1 MDEID
6 FNVTIVGLGLMGG
19 SYACALRELNPKKI
33 YAIDKDENA
42 LKLGEELGIIDK
54 GFKDPRIPLR
64 ESDLVIICVYPK
76 IIKEFIKDN
85 IKYFKKGAILTD
97 VTGIKSDFVEEINK
111 VLREDMDFVFGHPM
125 AGREF
130 SGVKY
135 ASKDIF
141 KNANYIIT
149 PNDRN
154 KKENIEFLEQLVKK
168 IGFSSV
174 KKITPELHD
183 KVIGFTSQLPH
194 VIAVS
199 LVNSDNLGI
208 DTGKF
213 TGDSYRD
220 LTRIARINTKLWTEL
235 FIGNKKNLIDEIEEF
250 QNNIQELKMAI
261 VNDDIKGLCE
271 ILDTACKK
279 REAMCE

>member
-19 SYACALRELNPKKI
+19 SYACALRDLNIKHI

-54 GFKDPRIPLR
+54 GFKEPKIPLSKS
-64 ESDLVIICVYPK
+64 ELVIICVYPN

-85 IKYFKKGAILTD
+85 INSFKKGAILTD
-97 VTGIKSDFVEEINK
+97 VIGIKSDIVEEINK
-111 VLREDMDFVFGHPM
+111 VLRGDMDFVFGHPM

-154 KKENIEFLEQLVKK
+154 KKENIEFLENLVKK

-213 TGDSYRD
+213 IGDSYRD
-220 LTRIARINTKLWTEL
+220 LTRIAKINTKLWTEL
-235 FIGNKKNLIDEIEEF
+235 FMGNKKNLIDEIEEF
-250 QNNIQELKMAI
+250 QRNIQQLKMAI
-261 VNDDIKGLCE
+261 VNDDIKGLCD
-271 ILDTACKK
+271 ILDAACKK

>member
-19 SYACALRELNPKKI
+19 SYACALRELNPPKI
-33 YAIDKDENA
+33 YAVDKDEKA

-54 GFKDPRIPLR
+54 GFKDPKIPLS
-64 ESDLVIICVYPK
+64 ESDLVVICVYPK
-76 IIKEFIKDN
+76 VIKEFIKDN
-85 IKYFKKGAILTD
+85 INNFKKGAILTD

-141 KNANYIIT
+141 KDANYIIT

-154 KKENIEFLEQLVKK
+154 KRENIEFLENLVKK
-168 IGFSSV
+168 MGFSSV

-199 LVNSDNLGI
+199 LVNSDKLGI

-235 FIGNKKNLIDEIEEF
+235 FIGNKKNLVNEIEEF
-250 QNNIQELKMAI
+250 QKNIQELKMTI
-261 VNDDIKGLCE
+261 IKNDVKGLCE

-279 REAMCE
+279 REEMCE

>member
-1 MDEID
+1 M
-6 FNVTIVGLGLMGG
+6 
-19 SYACALRELNPKKI
+19 
-33 YAIDKDENA
+33 
-42 LKLGEELGIIDK
+42 
-54 GFKDPRIPLR
+54 
-64 ESDLVIICVYPK
+64 
-76 IIKEFIKDN
+76 
-85 IKYFKKGAILTD
+85 
-97 VTGIKSDFVEEINK
+97 
-111 VLREDMDFVFGHPM
+111 
-125 AGREF
+125 
-130 SGVKY
+130 
-135 ASKDIF
+135 
-141 KNANYIIT
+141 
-149 PNDRN
+149 
-154 KKENIEFLEQLVKK
+154 
-168 IGFSSV
+168 
-174 KKITPELHD
+174 HD
-183 KVIGFTSQLPH
+183 KVVGFTSQLPH

-250 QNNIQELKMAI
+250 QKNIQELKMAI

>member
-19 SYACALRELNPKKI
+19 SYACALRDLNIKHI

-54 GFKDPRIPLR
+54 GFKEPKIPLSKS
-64 ESDLVIICVYPK
+64 ELVIICVYPN

-85 IKYFKKGAILTD
+85 INSFKKGAILTD
-97 VTGIKSDFVEEINK
+97 VIGIKNDIVEEVNK
-111 VLREDMDFVFGHPM
+111 VLREDMDFIFGHPM

-154 KKENIEFLEQLVKK
+154 KKENIEFLENLVKK

-213 TGDSYRD
+213 IGDSYRD
-220 LTRIARINTKLWTEL
+220 LTRIAKINTKLWTEL
-235 FIGNKKNLIDEIEEF
+235 FMGNKKNLIDEIEEF
-250 QNNIQELKMAI
+250 QRNIQQLKMAI
-261 VNDDIKGLCE
+261 VNDDIKGLCD
-271 ILDTACKK
+271 ILDAACKK

>member
-19 SYACALRELNPKKI
+19 SYACALRELNPQKI
-33 YAIDKDENA
+33 YAVDKDEKA
-42 LKLGEELGIIDK
+42 LKLGEELGVIDK
-54 GFKDPRIPLR
+54 GFKDPKIPLS
-64 ESDLVIICVYPK
+64 ESDLVVICVYPK
-76 IIKEFIKDN
+76 VIKEFIKDN
-85 IKYFKKGAILTD
+85 INNFKKGAILTD

-141 KNANYIIT
+141 KDANYIIT

-154 KKENIEFLEQLVKK
+154 KRENIEFLENLVKK
-168 IGFSSV
+168 MGFSSV

-199 LVNSDNLGI
+199 LVNSDKLGI

-235 FIGNKKNLIDEIEEF
+235 FIGNKKNLVNEIEEF
-250 QNNIQELKMAI
+250 QKNIQELKMTI
-261 VNDDIKGLCE
+261 IKNDVKGLCE

-279 REAMCE
+279 REEMCE